1 VSLTASPLISF
12 GAPEK
17 SPYECPAMN
26 KILTI
31 EPLIDRDQ
39 LALVLGVNPQT
50 ISLMRR
56 RKEIPTHQI
65 PPPIVP
71 YRVSDVLAAL
81 KKKEARCQK
90 IIDHQWPK
98 TIQAG

>member
-1 VSLTASPLISF
+1 
-12 GAPEK
+12 
-17 SPYECPAMN
+17 MN
-26 KILTI
+26 RILTI

-39 LALVLGVNPQT
+39 LALILGVNPQI

-56 RKEIPTHQI
+56 RKEIPIYQI
-65 PPPIVP
+65 RPPIFP

-90 IIDHQWPK
+90 IIDYQWPK

>member
-1 VSLTASPLISF
+1 
-12 GAPEK
+12 
-17 SPYECPAMN
+17 MN

-39 LALVLGVNPQT
+39 LALIFNPQT

-65 PPPIVP
+65 PPPIFP

-98 TIQAG
+98 MIQAG

>member
-1 VSLTASPLISF
+1 
-12 GAPEK
+12 
-17 SPYECPAMN
+17 MN

-39 LALVLGVNPQT
+39 LALILGVNPQT

-65 PPPIVP
+65 PPPIFP
-71 YRVSDVLAAL
+71 SVSYTHLTLPTKA
-81 KKKEARCQK
+81 
-90 IIDHQWPK
+90 
-98 TIQAG
+98 